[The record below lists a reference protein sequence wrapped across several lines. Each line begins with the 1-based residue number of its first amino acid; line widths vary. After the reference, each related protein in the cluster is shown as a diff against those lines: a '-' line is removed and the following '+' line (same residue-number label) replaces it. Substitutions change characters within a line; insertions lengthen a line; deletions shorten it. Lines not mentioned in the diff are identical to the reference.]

1 MIKQAKQIYH
11 SNQFEGCNS
20 KQLFQKVNKLCTP
33 KISKVL
39 PSDHSDILL
48 AERFSDFFTNKIQN
62 IKNVLRDSS
71 KTDVSIPILDS
82 CNSSF
87 PEFCLVS
94 EDFVRD
100 IIMKSPSTSCSLDPI
115 PTWLLKRCL
124 DELLPVITKIIN
136 MSIQSGHFPDVLKS
150 AQITPLLKKP
160 TLDCEILKNYRPVA
174 NLKFLA
180 KTIERSCASQLQD
193 YLSSNNLCGKMQSA
207 YRSSHSIE
215 TALLR
220 VYNDLLLAV
229 DQGNEAVLILLDYS
243 AAFDTISHKVFLN
256 RLRQRYGIMGTA
268 LNWFKTY
275 FTNRSQCIVIND
287 SLSKPCIPLEGVPQ
301 GSVIGPLSFTLYTAP
316 LEDIIEAHGL
326 GRMIYA
332 DDTQVYVVLK
342 SSDHSVIP
350 KLEKCINDIKA
361 WSSANDLKL
370 NEDKTEVIHVS
381 SRFRKS
387 SDLPFVEIADVPIQ
401 PVKSAR
407 NLGVIFENDLRMD
420 DYIKNI
426 CRSASYALYKIGRIR
441 HFLNEKSTETLIHAF
456 ITCRLDQCN
465 SLLYGL
471 PDTHIAR
478 LQRIQN
484 SAARLVTRTRSSEHI
499 TPVLRKLHWLPVKYR
514 IMYKI
519 LILTYKCIHG
529 AAPIY
534 LQELIQEYKPCR
546 NLRSSSQFNLVSTCV
561 STLSYGHRSFR
572 KASADL
578 WNKLPQHIKY
588 CQTINQFKTSLKTH
602 LFTMAFDD

>member
-1 MIKQAKQIYH
+1 M
-11 SNQFEGCNS
+11 SN
-20 KQLFQKVNKLCTP
+20 
-33 KISKVL
+33 I
-39 PSDHSDILL
+39 
-48 AERFSDFFTNKIQN
+48 FSI
-62 IKNVLRDSS
+62 
-71 KTDVSIPILDS
+71 
-82 CNSSF
+82 
-87 PEFCLVS
+87 
-94 EDFVRD
+94 
-100 IIMKSPSTSCSLDPI
+100 
-115 PTWLLKRCL
+115 
-124 DELLPVITKIIN
+124 
-136 MSIQSGHFPDVLKS
+136 MSIQSGQIPDVLKS

-160 TLDCEILKNYRPVA
+160 NLDCEILKNYRPVA

-180 KTIERSCASQLQD
+180 KTIERACASQIQG
-193 YLSSNNLCGKMQSA
+193 YLSSNNLCSKMQSA
-207 YRSSHSIE
+207 YRSSHSVE

-229 DQGNEAVLILLDYS
+229 DQGDEAVLILLDYS
-243 AAFDTISHKVFLN
+243 AAFDTISHDVFLD
-256 RLRQRYGIMGTA
+256 RLRNRYGVSGTA

-275 FTNRSQCIVIND
+275 FMNRSQSIVIND
-287 SLSKPCIPLEGVPQ
+287 SLSKPHVPLEGVPQ

-342 SSDHSVIP
+342 RDSDHSVIT
-350 KLEKCINDIKA
+350 KLERCINDIKA
-361 WSSANDLKL
+361 WSTANDLKL
-370 NEDKTEVIHVS
+370 NEDKTEVIHVT

-387 SDLPFVEIADVPIQ
+387 SHLPSVEIANVPIQ

-441 HFLNEKSTETLIHAF
+441 NFLDQKSTETLIHAF

-471 PDTHIAR
+471 PDSHIAK

-484 SAARLVTRTRSSEHI
+484 SAARLVTRTRSCEHI
-499 TPVLRKLHWLPVKYR
+499 TPVLRELHWLPVTYR

-519 LILTYKCIHG
+519 LVLTYKCIHEL
-529 AAPIY
+529 APIY
-534 LQELIQEYKPCR
+534 LQELIEEYKPSR
-546 NLRSSSQFNLVSTCV
+546 NLRSSSQLNLVSTSV
-561 STLSYGHRSFR
+561 STLSYGNRSFR
-572 KASADL
+572 KASAEL
-578 WNKLPQHIKY
+578 WNRLPLNVKN
-588 CQTINQFKTSLKTH
+588 CQTVNLFKTSLKTH
-602 LFTMAFDD
+602 LFKIAFDD